1 MLKSYSFVMHVRGT
15 NAPHTTQKKILE
27 NTTLMETET
36 CTRQHILD
44 QHDKSQS
51 HHDLLKL
58 HLVSKNLREKK
69 TGGSSLHLL
78 LYLLKQNLT
87 HFEFE
92 FLLVH
97 ST

>member
-1 MLKSYSFVMHVRGT
+1 MHVRGT

-69 TGGSSLHLL
+69 
-78 LYLLKQNLT
+78 KQ
-87 HFEFE
+87 
-92 FLLVH
+92 VAVRYMYYYIY
-97 ST
+97 

>member
-1 MLKSYSFVMHVRGT
+1 MLKRYSLVMHVRGT

-58 HLVSKNLREKK
+58 HLVSKNLPEKNRWQFV
-69 TGGSSLHLL
+69 TCIII
-78 LYLLKQNLT
+78 
-87 HFEFE
+87 
-92 FLLVH
+92 
-97 ST
+97 STETKSDAL